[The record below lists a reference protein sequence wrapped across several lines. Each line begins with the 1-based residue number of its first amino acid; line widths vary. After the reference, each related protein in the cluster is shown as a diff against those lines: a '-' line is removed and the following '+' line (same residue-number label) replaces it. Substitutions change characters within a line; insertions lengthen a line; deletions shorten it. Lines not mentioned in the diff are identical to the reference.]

1 MSSLSECDEE
11 QVVVET
17 EVANGWNLRTD
28 AIPSTL
34 SAAERTKFAISPDE
48 TYRTIDVTSK
58 TWQGI
63 IPGGEAWTTDN
74 FNDNDNDKD
83 NDKNKVGLCCW
94 RKPTDNEDDDKST
107 SVEEVRSP
115 WAVWT
120 TKPLLS
126 PTECTEWIKR
136 GETLELETGD
146 FIFAGNAE
154 FGHSRLHTG
163 ARRHSATRMIEDPSF
178 ASVVQSRLE
187 GQVPTEIIGGRKY
200 GGVGESFLVSRYVPG
215 QYFAPHFD
223 GRGSGMNNETQCS
236 EFTVV
241 VYLSDDFVGGA
252 THYLR
257 GQGSEVKQSVA
268 VRPERGCASIHR
280 QGSVLHAGGAVEKG
294 TKYIMQFFLHYEA
307 PNVPEP
313 RSMTNL
319 RWGA

>member
-1 MSSLSECDEE
+1 MSSLLECDEE
-11 QVVVET
+11 QDVVET

-63 IPGGEAWTTDN
+63 IPGGEAWT
-74 FNDNDNDKD
+74 NDND
-83 NDKNKVGLCCW
+83 
-94 RKPTDNEDDDKST
+94 DDDKST
-107 SVEEVRSP
+107 GVEEVRSP

-126 PTECTEWIKR
+126 PTECTEWIQR
-136 GETLELETGD
+136 SETLELETGD
-146 FIFAGNAE
+146 FIFAGNAK

-163 ARRHSATRMIEDPSF
+163 ARRHSATRMVEDPSF
-178 ASVVQSRLE
+178 ASVLQSRLE

-200 GGVGESFLVSRYVPG
+200 GGVGGSFLVSRYVPG

-223 GRGSGMNNETQCS
+223 GRGSGLNTETQRS

-252 THYLR
+252 THYLK

-294 TKYIMQFFLHYEA
+294 IKYIMQFSLRYEA

-319 RWGA
+319 RWGV

>member
-1 MSSLSECDEE
+1 MSSLLECDEE
-11 QVVVET
+11 QEEVETEVAKCDEEQDEVET

-48 TYRTIDVTSK
+48 TYRTIDVSSK

-63 IPGGEAWTTDN
+63 IPGGEAWTTE
-74 FNDNDNDKD
+74 NDD
-83 NDKNKVGLCCW
+83 
-94 RKPTDNEDDDKST
+94 

-126 PTECTEWIKR
+126 PTECTEWVQR
-136 GETLELETGD
+136 SETLELETGD

-163 ARRHSATRMIEDPSF
+163 ARRHSATRMIADPSF
-178 ASVVQSRLE
+178 AAVLQSRLE

-223 GRGSGMNNETQCS
+223 GRGSGLNTEAQCS

-252 THYLR
+252 THYLK

-307 PNVPEP
+307 PTVPEP
-313 RSMTNL
+313 RPMTNL
-319 RWGA
+319 RWGV

>member
-1 MSSLSECDEE
+1 MSSLDSDD
-11 QVVVET
+11 QQDVVKT
-17 EVANGWNLRTD
+17 EVANGWNLRPN

-63 IPGGEAWTTDN
+63 IPGGEAWTTTSDGEPST
-74 FNDNDNDKD
+74 DTD
-83 NDKNKVGLCCW
+83 
-94 RKPTDNEDDDKST
+94 PTTST
-107 SVEEVRSP
+107 SIIEEVRSP

-120 TKPLLS
+120 TTPLLS

-146 FIFAGNAE
+146 FIFAGNAA

-163 ARRHSATRMIEDPSF
+163 ARRHSATRMVEDPSF
-178 ASVVQSRLE
+178 ASVLQSRLD
-187 GQVPTEIIGGRKY
+187 GQVPSEIIGGRKY

-223 GRGSGMNNETQCS
+223 GRGSGLNTEKQCS

-252 THYLR
+252 THYLK

-280 QGSVLHAGGAVEKG
+280 QGSVLHAGGAVEEG
-294 TKYIMQFFLHYEA
+294 TKYIMQFFLHYDA

-319 RWGA
+319 RWGV

>member
-1 MSSLSECDEE
+1 MSSLLECDEE
-11 QVVVET
+11 QEEVETEVAKCDEEQDEVET

-34 SAAERTKFAISPDE
+34 SAGERAKFAISPDAN
-48 TYRTIDVTSK
+48 YRKIDVSSK
-58 TWQGI
+58 KWQGI
-63 IPGGEAWTTDN
+63 IPGGEAWTTD
-74 FNDNDNDKD
+74 D
-83 NDKNKVGLCCW
+83 
-94 RKPTDNEDDDKST
+94 ST
-107 SVEEVRSP
+107 ISTGDQEVRSP
-115 WAVWT
+115 WAVWA

-126 PTECTEWIKR
+126 PSECTEWIKR

-163 ARRHSATRMIEDPSF
+163 ARRHSATRMIADPSF
-178 ASVVQSRLE
+178 AAVLQSRLE

-223 GRGSGMNNETQCS
+223 GRGSGLNTEAQCS

-252 THYLR
+252 THYLK

-313 RSMTNL
+313 RPMTNL
-319 RWGA
+319 RWGV